1 MKITYNQMIKEFQ
14 DFAAAHKQINEFGN
28 GDLWEVVQH
37 DSLLKDFNYPL
48 LFVQDSP
55 ASIGDGFITNGFN
68 ILVMDKANEGTVETE
83 VKSDT
88 LLILL
93 DTIAYFEKLYTD
105 NWKFVKIEKT
115 GSISSF
121 TERFD
126 DTLTGWTMS
135 MQLKQPLEYNECQIP
150 QN

>member
-1 MKITYNQMIKEFQ
+1 MIKQFE
-14 DFAAAHKQINEFGN
+14 DFATAHKQINEFKT
-28 GDLWEVVQH
+28 GDLWEVVQKET
-37 DSLLKDFNYPL
+37 LAELNYPM

-55 ASIGDGFITNGFN
+55 ANIGEGFITNGFN

-105 NWKFVKIEKT
+105 NWSFVKIEKS

>member
-1 MKITYNQMIKEFQ
+1 MIKEFR
-14 DFAAAHKQINEFGN
+14 DFATAHKQINEFGN
-28 GDLWEVVQH
+28 GDLWEIVQKET
-37 DSLLKDFNYPL
+37 LAELNYPM
-48 LFVQDSP
+48 LFIQDSP
-55 ASIGDGFITNGFN
+55 ASIGEGFITNGFN

-105 NWKFVKIEKT
+105 NWKFVSIEKT

-135 MQLKQPLEYNECQIP
+135 MQLKQPLAYDECQIP
-150 QN
+150 QT

>member
-1 MKITYNQMIKEFQ
+1 MIKEFQ
-14 DFAAAHKQINEFGN
+14 DFATAHKQINEFGN
-28 GDLWEVVQH
+28 GDLWEIVQH

-68 ILVMDKANEGTVETE
+68 
-83 VKSDT
+83 
-88 LLILL
+88 
-93 DTIAYFEKLYTD
+93 AYFEKLYTD
-105 NWKFVKIEKT
+105 NWKFVSIEKS

-150 QN
+150 QT

>member
-1 MKITYNQMIKEFQ
+1 MKITYNQIIKQFE
-14 DFAAAHKQINEFGN
+14 DFANAHKQINEFKT
-28 GDLWEVVQH
+28 GDLWEVVQKET
-37 DSLLKDFNYPL
+37 LAELNYPM
-48 LFVQDSP
+48 LFLQDSP
-55 ASIGDGFITNGFN
+55 ANIGEGFITNSFN
-68 ILVMDKANEGTVETE
+68 ILVMDKANEGTIETE

-105 NWKFVKIEKT
+105 NWKFVKIEKS

>member
-1 MKITYNQMIKEFQ
+1 MKITYNQIIKQFE
-14 DFAAAHKQINEFGN
+14 DFATAHRQINEFKS
-28 GDLWEVVQH
+28 GDLWELTQKE
-37 DSLLKDFNYPL
+37 SLAELNYPM

-55 ASIGDGFITNGFN
+55 ASIGDGFITNSFN

-105 NWKFVKIEKT
+105 NWKFVKIEKS

-150 QN
+150 QT

>member
-1 MKITYNQMIKEFQ
+1 MKITYNQIIKQFE
-14 DFAAAHKQINEFGN
+14 DFATAHRQINQFKT
-28 GDLWEVVQH
+28 GDLWEIVQKET
-37 DSLLKDFNYPL
+37 LAELNYPM

-55 ASIGDGFITNGFN
+55 ASIGEGFITNGFN

-105 NWKFVKIEKT
+105 NWKFVKIEKS

-135 MQLKQPLEYNECQIP
+135 MQLKQPLQYDECQIP
-150 QN
+150 QT

>member
-1 MKITYNQMIKEFQ
+1 MKITYNQIIKQFE
-14 DFAAAHKQINEFGN
+14 DFATAHRQINQFKS
-28 GDLWEVVQH
+28 GDLWEVVQKET
-37 DSLLKDFNYPL
+37 LAELNYPM

-135 MQLKQPLEYNECQIP
+135 MQLKQPLEYDECQIP

>member
-1 MKITYNQMIKEFQ
+1 MKITYNQIIKQFQ
-14 DFAAAHKQINEFGN
+14 DFATAHKQINEFKS
-28 GDLWEVVQH
+28 GDLWEIVQKET
-37 DSLLKDFNYPL
+37 LAELNYPM
-48 LFVQDSP
+48 LFIQDSP
-55 ASIGDGFITNGFN
+55 ANIGEGFITNGFN

-105 NWKFVKIEKT
+105 NWKFVKIEKS

>member
-1 MKITYNQMIKEFQ
+1 MKITYNQIIKQFE
-14 DFAAAHKQINEFGN
+14 DFATAPRQINQFKT
-28 GDLWEVVQH
+28 GDLWEIVQKET
-37 DSLLKDFNYPL
+37 LAELNYPM
-48 LFVQDSP
+48 LFLQDSP
-55 ASIGDGFITNGFN
+55 ASIGEGFITNSFN
-68 ILVMDKANEGTVETE
+68 ILVMDKANEGAVETE

-105 NWKFVKIEKT
+105 NWKFVKIEKS

-135 MQLKQPLEYNECQIP
+135 MQLKQPLQYDECQIP
-150 QN
+150 QT

>member
-1 MKITYNQMIKEFQ
+1 MKITYNQIIKQFE
-14 DFAAAHKQINEFGN
+14 DFATAHRQINQFKT
-28 GDLWEVVQH
+28 GDLWEIVQKET
-37 DSLLKDFNYPL
+37 LAELNYPM

-55 ASIGDGFITNGFN
+55 ASIGEGFITNGFN

-135 MQLKQPLEYNECQIP
+135 MQLKQPLQYDECQIP

>member
-1 MKITYNQMIKEFQ
+1 MKITYNQIIKQFE
-14 DFAAAHKQINEFGN
+14 DFATAHRQINQFKT
-28 GDLWEVVQH
+28 GDLWEIVQKET
-37 DSLLKDFNYPL
+37 LAELNYPM
-48 LFVQDSP
+48 LFLQDSP

-135 MQLKQPLEYNECQIP
+135 MQLKQPLQYDECQIP
-150 QN
+150 QT

>member
-1 MKITYNQMIKEFQ
+1 MKITYNQIIQEFQ
-14 DFAAAHKQINEFGN
+14 DFATAHRQINEFKT
-28 GDLWEVVQH
+28 GDLWEIVQKET
-37 DSLLKDFNYPL
+37 LAELNYPM

-105 NWKFVKIEKT
+105 NWKFVSIEKT

-135 MQLKQPLEYNECQIP
+135 MSLKQPLNYDECQIP
-150 QN
+150 QI

>member
-1 MKITYNQMIKEFQ
+1 MKITYNQIIAKFQEF
-14 DFAAAHKQINEFGN
+14 ATAHKQINEFAN
-28 GDLWEVVQH
+28 GDLWEIVQH
-37 DSLLKDFNYPL
+37 DSLLTDFHYPL

-55 ASIGDGFITNGFN
+55 VNVGEGFITNGFN

-105 NWKFVKIEKT
+105 NWKFVSIEKT

-135 MQLKQPLEYNECQIP
+135 MSLKQPLEYNECQIP
-150 QN
+150 QT

>member
-1 MKITYNQMIKEFQ
+1 MKITYNQIIKQFE
-14 DFAAAHKQINEFGN
+14 DFATAHRQINEFKS
-28 GDLWEVVQH
+28 GDLWELTQKE
-37 DSLLKDFNYPL
+37 SLAELNYPM

-135 MQLKQPLEYNECQIP
+135 MQLKQPLAYDECQIP

>member
-1 MKITYNQMIKEFQ
+1 MIKQFQ
-14 DFAAAHKQINEFGN
+14 DFATAHRQINQFKT
-28 GDLWEVVQH
+28 GDLWEVVQKET
-37 DSLLKDFNYPL
+37 LAQLNYPM
-48 LFVQDSP
+48 LFLQDSP
-55 ASIGDGFITNGFN
+55 ASIGEGFITNSFN

-105 NWKFVKIEKT
+105 NWKFVKIEKS

-135 MQLKQPLEYNECQIP
+135 MQLKQPLQYNECQIP
-150 QN
+150 KT

>member
-1 MKITYNQMIKEFQ
+1 MRITYNQIIQQFQEF
-14 DFAAAHKQINEFGN
+14 ANAHKQINEFGN

-48 LFVQDSP
+48 LFVQDS
-55 ASIGDGFITNGFN
+55 FITNGFN

-135 MQLKQPLEYNECQIP
+135 MQLKQPLEYDECQIP
-150 QN
+150 QT

>member
-1 MKITYNQMIKEFQ
+1 MKITYNQIIKQFQ
-14 DFAAAHKQINEFGN
+14 DFATAHKQINEFKS
-28 GDLWEVVQH
+28 GDLWEIVQKET
-37 DSLLKDFNYPL
+37 LAELNYPM
-48 LFVQDSP
+48 LFLQDSP
-55 ASIGDGFITNGFN
+55 ATIGEGFITNGFN

-105 NWKFVKIEKT
+105 NWKFVKIEKS

>member
-1 MKITYNQMIKEFQ
+1 MKITYNQIIKEFQ
-14 DFAAAHKQINEFGN
+14 DFATAHRQINEFKS
-28 GDLWEVVQH
+28 GDLWELTQKE
-37 DSLLKDFNYPL
+37 SLAELNYPM

-55 ASIGDGFITNGFN
+55 ASIGDGFITNSFN

-93 DTIAYFEKLYTD
+93 DIIAYFEKLYTD
-105 NWKFVKIEKT
+105 NWKFVSIEKT

-135 MQLKQPLEYNECQIP
+135 MSLKQPLNYDECQIP
-150 QN
+150 QI

>member
-1 MKITYNQMIKEFQ
+1 MKITYNQMIKQFE
-14 DFAAAHKQINEFGN
+14 DFANAHKQINEFKTGN
-28 GDLWEVVQH
+28 LWEVVQKET
-37 DSLLKDFNYPL
+37 LAELNYPM
-48 LFVQDSP
+48 LFLQDST
-55 ASIGDGFITNGFN
+55 ANVGEGFITNGFN
-68 ILVMDKANEGTVETE
+68 ILVMDKANEGTIETE

-135 MQLKQPLEYNECQIP
+135 MQLKQPLAYDECQIP

>member
-1 MKITYNQMIKEFQ
+1 MIKQFE
-14 DFAAAHKQINEFGN
+14 DFANAHKQINEFKTGN
-28 GDLWEVVQH
+28 LWEVVQKET
-37 DSLLKDFNYPL
+37 LAELNYPM
-48 LFVQDSP
+48 LFLQDST
-55 ASIGDGFITNGFN
+55 ANVGEGFITNGFN
-68 ILVMDKANEGTVETE
+68 ILVMDKANEGTIETE

-105 NWKFVKIEKT
+105 NWKFVKIEKS

-135 MQLKQPLEYNECQIP
+135 MQLKQPLAYDECQIP